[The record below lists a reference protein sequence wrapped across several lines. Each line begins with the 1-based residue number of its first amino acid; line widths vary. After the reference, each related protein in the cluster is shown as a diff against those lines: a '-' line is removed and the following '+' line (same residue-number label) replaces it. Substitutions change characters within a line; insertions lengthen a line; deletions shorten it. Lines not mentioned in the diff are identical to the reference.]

1 MAFTLWV
8 IANFGMTRV
17 YIHWTSFCNIC
28 VGKKKVE
35 QDFSKSL
42 GLEKFI
48 WEVIVKSLVGEL
60 PKREKA
66 FVKLR
71 GIFVRYPSVG
81 R

>member
-1 MAFTLWV
+1 MYIYTGHHSV
-8 IANFGMTRV
+8 ISV
-17 YIHWTSFCNIC
+17 WE
-28 VGKKKVE
+28 KKKVE

-48 WEVIVKSLVGEL
+48 SEVIVKSLVGEL

>member
-1 MAFTLWV
+1 MYIYTGHHSV
-8 IANFGMTRV
+8 ISV
-17 YIHWTSFCNIC
+17 WE
-28 VGKKKVE
+28 KKKVE